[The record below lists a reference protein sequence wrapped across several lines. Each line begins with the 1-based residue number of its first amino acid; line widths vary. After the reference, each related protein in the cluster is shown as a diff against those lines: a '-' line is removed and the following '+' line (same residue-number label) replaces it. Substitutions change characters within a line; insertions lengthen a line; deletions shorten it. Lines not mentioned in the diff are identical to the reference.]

1 MSLASHQPILEY
13 DEIWILNVIVL
24 FTGPEYGTTEAAYK
38 AILVESDRRCDL
50 HVRVKEDL
58 NFKAINQL
66 KQWQKENYHKV
77 YIFNH
82 IVNPTGVG

>member
-1 MSLASHQPILEY
+1 MF
-13 DEIWILNVIVL
+13 IVL

-77 YIFNH
+77 YISNH
-82 IVNPTGVG
+82 IVNPISHGCGLI

>member
-1 MSLASHQPILEY
+1 MEVPYTYICFFL
-13 DEIWILNVIVL
+13 
-24 FTGPEYGTTEAAYK
+24 TGPEYGTTEAAYK

-58 NFKAINQL
+58 NLQAINQL

-77 YIFNH
+77 RNFQSKPH
-82 IVNPTGVG
+82 L